1 MVKTTPGHIVAA
13 ILFFIISA
21 LLFYQ
26 SSHEPFSNVPADLN
40 FAPLAKPTTLIPSG
54 TQRPIPGA
62 APPPP
67 VPRKD
72 LDELNNQL
80 MIWINGASQREDAHG
95 LTDEQRQRTVI
106 LQGRLAD
113 VRTQLAT
120 GKITISPANVR
131 KEIETLRKDNT
142 SWNIPLPSL
151 AEIGSFGK
159 GSDTP
164 MSPELF
170 AKFKQLFHA
179 GLEKLREQPQ
189 PDPLTKLR
197 LQQLEML
204 RQDLNSKS
212 TINTG
217 TARLFLEQMLKPDQA
232 LPTLFHNQSPPESPP
247 QSPPESPPQSSH
259 AQNPADVIAALKD
272 VHWKLTV
279 TNDPST
285 QNLKPYVAKLLKKLQ
300 QGGASGAEVEASRAS
315 VIRLQNHLA
324 PVAIADEGP
333 TSVIHDSLVNK
344 ARVLCRQMH
353 KAFPGDAEALGCP
366 HQTDSMTKL
375 QAETTINT
383 VCERLRYSVPT
394 VSPEQFGCHAT
405 MT

>member
-13 ILFFIISA
+13 ILFLIISA

-26 SSHEPFSNVPADLN
+26 SSHEPFANVPADLN

-54 TQRPIPGA
+54 TQRPTGLGGPGA
-62 APPPP
+62 PPT
-67 VPRKD
+67 VSRKD

-95 LTDEQRQRTVI
+95 LTDEQRQRTVL

-120 GKITISPANVR
+120 GNVTISPANVR
-131 KEIETLRKDNT
+131 KEIETLRTENT
-142 SWNIPLPSL
+142 GWSKPLPSL
-151 AEIGSFGK
+151 AELGSFGK
-159 GSDTP
+159 GASADAP
-164 MSPELF
+164 MSPELL

-179 GLEKLREQPQ
+179 GLAKLRDQPQ

-197 LQQLEML
+197 LQQLDML
-204 RQDLNSKS
+204 KQDLTSQSSIK
-212 TINTG
+212 TG

-232 LPTLFHNQSPPESPP
+232 LPTLFHSSPHSPSPSHNSPSHSPP
-247 QSPPESPPQSSH
+247 SH

-272 VHWKLTV
+272 VHWKLTIA
-279 TNDPST
+279 NDPTSN
-285 QNLKPYVAKLLKKLQ
+285 QLKQSVVQLLQKLQ
-300 QGGASGAEVEASRAS
+300 QGGASTAEVEASRAS

-324 PVAIADEGP
+324 PSAIADEKDP
-333 TSVIHDSLVNK
+333 FVSK
-344 ARVLCRQMH
+344 AHVLCRQMRE
-353 KAFPGDAEALGCP
+353 AFPGDAEALGCP
-366 HQTDSMTKL
+366 QTNSMTRS
-375 QAETTINT
+375 QAEATLNT

-394 VSPEQFGCHAT
+394 VSPEQFGCR
-405 MT
+405 